1 MKLLAI
7 SGKKSSGKST
17 LSNFIHGYQ
26 LRCFNII
33 DNFNITEDGKLVVE
47 TSIRNNN
54 KEEKGLAFLDVNRRD
69 GDFVDWASY
78 NMWPYVKKYSFAD
91 SLKIIAIELFNLTQE
106 MAYGTEEQK
115 NQIVPHLL
123 WENMP
128 GVITKEALEKEWGN
142 MLCDWLPND
151 SEYGNEEMQ
160 KALASI
166 NLTYH
171 AAGPMTAREF
181 LQFFG
186 TEICRKIYSNIWTN
200 RAIKNIQEEQSLLAV
215 IDDCRFKNEADAVK
229 AAGGKVI
236 RLTRSISEDSHD
248 SENDLNDYSE
258 FDKIIDNQDMSIH
271 ETNLELMKTLEE
283 WGWLGE
289 EIELKKNTTGI
300 QSIKR

>member
-26 LRCFNII
+26 LRCFNVI

-69 GDFVDWASY
+69 ADFVDWASY

-91 SLKIIAIELFNLTQE
+91 SLKIIAIELFDLTQE

-128 GVITKEALEKEWGN
+128 GVYTDKLAFQFCECDPEWYN
-142 MLCDWLPND
+142 WQ
-151 SEYGNEEMQ
+151 YR
-160 KALASI
+160 
-166 NLTYH
+166 

-186 TEICRKIYSNIWTN
+186 TEICRKIYSNVWTN

-258 FDKIIDNQDMSIH
+258 FDKIIDNQGMSIH